1 MMGKDP
7 DWIEQD
13 ALEIIKEL
21 RGARYVAMWEGYG
34 DYELPDF
41 IVSTLERFLRRAGV
55 EVPAEDEDEEAA

>member
-1 MMGKDP
+1 MGKEP

-21 RGARYVAMWEGYG
+21 RGAHFVAMWAGYG

-41 IVSTLERFLRRAGV
+41 IVSTLESFLLRAGV
-55 EVPAEDEDEEAA
+55 DVPAEDEDEEVT